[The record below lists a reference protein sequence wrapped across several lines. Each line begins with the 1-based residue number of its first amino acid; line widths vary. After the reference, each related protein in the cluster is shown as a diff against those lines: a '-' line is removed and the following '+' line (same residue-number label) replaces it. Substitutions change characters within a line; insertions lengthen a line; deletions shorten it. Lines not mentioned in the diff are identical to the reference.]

1 MSATPGRARR
11 STIRVALGLAIT
23 GLVAIFSGGMVVLS
37 AGPAVSVPGSSPA
50 DPIVVANPADVPVGA
65 VEDVPSTY
73 GTPSECD
80 TTRSWVFVV
89 PGTDAV
95 THQEWT
101 AELRTRTK
109 AADVEE
115 VWANWQPNNSQ
126 GPQDYEPLPP
136 TQNPDGT
143 WNVDTD
149 VRGTWII
156 HEQGIPGG
164 HEGPDGVYQQGGGN
178 SPWFFR
184 RSFVE
189 GAYSDWG
196 PWEPY
201 GDNPYLSDPTL
212 PSDTDLAQYRTSGPV
227 VVTDQEATPAVVT
240 YYAWTDGRACE
251 QPTTPTPTQPTT
263 PQVVE
268 PTTAPPEVAPT
279 TATAA
284 PAETDVEAVEEPAAS
299 PQSQSPEAA
308 APEVLGVQAS
318 EPPPAPPAAVPTV
331 VDAGLAAVPGA
342 GATTAQLWGVL
353 LAAMGMVLLASAG
366 GVLVRIRQA

>member
-23 GLVAIFSGGMVVLS
+23 GLLALFSGGLVILS

-50 DPIVVANPADVPVGA
+50 DRIVVTSPADVPAGA

-73 GTPSECD
+73 GTPAECD
-80 TTRSWVFVV
+80 TTRSWVLVV

-101 AELRTRTK
+101 AEVRTRTK
-109 AADVEE
+109 APDVEA
-115 VWANWQPNNSQ
+115 VWANWQPNDSQ

-136 TQNPDGT
+136 TQDPDGT

-149 VRGTWII
+149 DRGTWII

-184 RSFVE
+184 RNFVQ
-189 GAYSDWG
+189 GAYGDWG
-196 PWEPY
+196 AWEPY

-212 PSDTDLAQYRTSGPV
+212 PADTDLAEYRTSGPV
-227 VVTDQEATPAVVT
+227 VVTDEEATPAVVT
-240 YYAWTDGRACE
+240 YYAWTDGKACE
-251 QPTTPTPTQPTT
+251 QPTTPTPPQPTT

-284 PAETDVEAVEEPAAS
+284 PAEEEVEAGEEPAAS
-299 PQSQSPEAA
+299 PQSQSQSA
-308 APEVLGVQAS
+308 APEVLGEQAS
-318 EPPPAPPAAVPTV
+318 APTPQTQVPTV
-331 VDAGLAAVPGA
+331 VDAGYAGQPSGDDWGAALVLAGLLLLTASVAV
-342 GATTAQLWGVL
+342 
-353 LAAMGMVLLASAG
+353 AAA
-366 GVLVRIRQA
+366 RRT